1 MKRVVIQRPGWYGQV
16 SIQESPDLH
25 PAEGQVVVN
34 VKAVGVGYG
43 DCIIRMGLYKS
54 AKMHGYPITPGF
66 EFSGTVSEIGAG
78 VTGFTVG
85 QSVFGVSLFNGYAT
99 QVCIPAHQ
107 LFAMP
112 KELTAVQAAA
122 FPASFITAWYAVVK
136 LGQATHGMTAL
147 VHSAAGGVG
156 MALVQILKANG
167 CTVIGVVGSSKKIA
181 AARSNGCDYVIDKST
196 EPLWPTVEKYAPNG
210 FDLVFDSNGVST
222 MKEGYRHLKL
232 TGRLV
237 TYGFASMLP
246 RSGRLNFIALAIK
259 FFKSPRFNPIR
270 MAEDNKSVMAF
281 NLSFLFDRRDIL
293 AEGMRTILNLLQ
305 QGKIKPLPVTEYALT
320 DVVKAHQAIESGKTV
335 GKLAL
340 VMQ

>member
-1 MKRVVIQRPGWYGQV
+1 MKHVVFQRPGGYNNV
-16 SIQESPDLH
+16 TIQESPDLH
-25 PAEGQVVVN
+25 PTEGQVVVN

-54 AKMHGYPITPGF
+54 AQNHGYPITPGF
-66 EFSGTVSEIGAG
+66 EYAGTVAEIGVG

-85 QSVFGVSLFNGYAT
+85 QPVFGVSLFNGYAT

-107 LFAMP
+107 LFIMP
-112 KELTAVQAAA
+112 KELTAAQAAA
-122 FPASFITAWYAVVK
+122 FPSSFITAWYAVVK
-136 LGQATHGMTAL
+136 LGQATKNMTAL

-156 MALVQILKANG
+156 MALVQILKASG
-167 CTVIGVVGSSKKIA
+167 CTVIGVVGSSKKID
-181 AARSNGCDYVIDKST
+181 AARSNGCDHVIDKSA
-196 EPLWPTVEKYAPNG
+196 EPLWLTVEKYAPKG
-210 FDLVFDSNGVST
+210 LDLVFDSNGVST
-222 MKEGYRHLKL
+222 MREGYRHLKL

-246 RSGRLNFIALAIK
+246 KSGRLNFVALAIK

-281 NLSFLFDRRDIL
+281 NLSFLFDRKDIL
-293 AEGMRTILNLLQ
+293 TESMTALMEMLRNGS
-305 QGKIKPLPVTEYALT
+305 IKPLPVTEYAFA
-320 DVVKAHQAIESGKTV
+320 DYEKALRDIESGKTT

-340 VMQ
+340 RI

>member
-1 MKRVVIQRPGWYGQV
+1 MKHIVFKRPGGYDQV

-25 PAEGQVVVN
+25 PSQGQVVVN
-34 VKAVGVGYG
+34 VKAAGVGYG

-54 AKMHGYPITPGF
+54 AKLHGYPITPGF
-66 EFSGTVSEIGAG
+66 EFAGTVAEVGAD

-85 QSVFGVSLFNGYAT
+85 QPVFGVSLFNGCAT

-107 LFAMP
+107 LFAMS

-136 LGQATHGMTAL
+136 LGQATKGMTAL

-156 MALVQILKANG
+156 MALVQILKTNG
-167 CTVIGVVGSSKKIA
+167 CAVIGVVGSPKKID
-181 AARSNGCDYVIDKST
+181 AARSNGCDHVIDKST
-196 EPLWPTVEKYAPNG
+196 EPLWPTVEKYAPKG

-237 TYGFASMLP
+237 SYGFASMLP
-246 RSGRLNFIALAIK
+246 KSGRLNFVALAIK

-270 MAEDNKSVMAF
+270 MAEGNKSVMAF
-281 NLSFLFDRRDIL
+281 NLSFLFERKD
-293 AEGMRTILNLLQ
+293 LLSESMAALMELLHN
-305 QGKIKPLPVTEYALT
+305 GSIKPLPVTEYAFT
-320 DVVKAHQAIESGKTV
+320 DYEKALRDIESGKTV
-335 GKLAL
+335 GKLVL
-340 VMQ
+340 VIP